1 MKKKIIYFLITTSS
15 FAFGQN
21 VAINATGAAPAASA
35 MLDVS
40 STTSG
45 MLIPRMT
52 SVQRVAIVAP
62 ATGLRVYDTTTGG
75 FWFFNGA
82 VWVQEINSGLGWL
95 LAGNTLA
102 GTEFMGSTN
111 AQAVRF
117 FCNNIERMRINP
129 TDGEVVVGAATS
141 GLPGDMLCAVSNAAL
156 PWAVNGYSGQ
166 NGSGVYGA
174 INAGNGTIFGAVQGE
189 YGGTNNGGTGVRGSY
204 IANGGGLAFTNGN
217 CKSGVN
223 GVASSTGSYKFGN
236 YGYGGT
242 SARSGGVIG
251 NDFNLAF
258 GSLGYLSS
266 GFVDFSVYGFG
277 IAYTTGAAGGKLSSA
292 SSQQSELISENNA
305 HIGLGIYGGVMGGWV
320 KGLVYGTNFSGPKYG
335 VYVDG
340 KTISNNIYAQLTSVQ
355 NSDKRI
361 ATYATTSTEVDV
373 YTKGKS
379 DLKNGKAI
387 VQFSDDFK
395 NLISSEKDVIITI
408 TPVGRSNGIFLANVT
423 RDGFEVEENAS
434 GVSNI
439 SFNWIAIGNK
449 KGFEDTKISEE
460 ILDKNYDVNMNA
472 VMHNDNDP
480 SPSLPIWWDGTKV
493 RHDKPLIERKEN
505 GTGSP
510 MHREQNSKK

>member
-1 MKKKIIYFLITTSS
+1 MKNKIGYFLIFISTFS
-15 FAFGQN
+15 FAQN
-21 VAINATGAAPAASA
+21 VGINATGAAPAASA

-45 MLIPRMT
+45 ILIPRMT
-52 SVQRVAIVAP
+52 SVQRTAIAAP

-75 FWFFNGA
+75 FWFFNG
-82 VWVQEINSGLGWL
+82 VIWVQELNSGLGWL
-95 LAGNTLA
+95 LTGNALA

-111 AQAVRF
+111 AQSVRF

-129 TDGEVVVGAATS
+129 ADGEVVVGAITS
-141 GLPGDMLCAVSNAAL
+141 GLPGDMLCAVSNVAL

-189 YGGTNNGGTGVRGSY
+189 YSGTNNGGTGVRGSY
-204 IANGGGLAFTNGN
+204 LPAVGGIAFTNGN

-223 GVASSTGSYKFGN
+223 GVVSSAGSYKFGN

-251 NDFNLAF
+251 NDFNFAF

-277 IAYTTGAAGGKLSSA
+277 LAYTVGAAGGKLSSS
-292 SSQQSELISENNA
+292 SSQQSELISESNA

-373 YTKGKS
+373 YSKGKS
-379 DLKNGKAI
+379 VLKNGKAV

-395 NLISSEKDVIITI
+395 NLISSDRDVIITI
-408 TPVGRSNGIFLANVT
+408 TPIGRSNGIFLANVT

-434 GVSNI
+434 GTSYI

-449 KGFEDTKISEE
+449 KGYEDTKISEE
-460 ILDKNYDVNMNA
+460 ILDKNYDFNMNA
-472 VMHNDNDP
+472 VMHNENDP
-480 SPSLPIWWDGTKV
+480 SSALPIWWDGTKV
-493 RHDKPLIERKEN
+493 RHDKPLIERKDLSN
-505 GTGSP
+505 DLQVN
-510 MHREQNSKK
+510 RDKNSKK